1 MSAQRVVIV
10 GGGFGGVQATRGLRG
25 APLEITLIDRRNFHL
40 FQPLRY
46 RVATGALSP
55 REVAYP
61 LRAAFKRNRNVRVL
75 LAEVDRFDLERREVV
90 LGSVG
95 GLPAPEPPCPGI
107 SRSSR
112 SATWSGVRGRDGTAI
127 TFPGVAP
134 VAIQQGRYAA
144 KAVRARLK
152 DRAAPPFPY
161 HDKGN
166 LATVGRTA
174 AVADVKGIKLSGFR
188 AWTTWLLVNLFYVG
202 FQNRLLVLNR
212 WSIASPLAAA
222 ASGSSRV
229 PRTPTL
235 PAVRRRIPNH

>member
-25 APLEITLIDRRNFHL
+25 APVEITLIDRRNFHL

-46 RVATGALSP
+46 QVATGGLSP

-112 SATWSGVRGRDGTAI
+112 SATWSASAAATAQRS
-127 TFPGVAP
+127 PSPASLRSP
-134 VAIQQGRYAA
+134 SS
-144 KAVRARLK
+144 
-152 DRAAPPFPY
+152 RAATPRRPCA
-161 HDKGN
+161 
-166 LATVGRTA
+166 LA
-174 AVADVKGIKLSGFR
+174 
-188 AWTTWLLVNLFYVG
+188 
-202 FQNRLLVLNR
+202 
-212 WSIASPLAAA
+212 
-222 ASGSSRV
+222 
-229 PRTPTL
+229 
-235 PAVRRRIPNH
+235 